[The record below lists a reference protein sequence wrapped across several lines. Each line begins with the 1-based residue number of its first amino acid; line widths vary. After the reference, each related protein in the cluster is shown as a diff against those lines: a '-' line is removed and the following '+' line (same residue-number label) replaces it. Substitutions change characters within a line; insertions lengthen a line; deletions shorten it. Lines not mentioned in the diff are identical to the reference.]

1 MLKMFK
7 SKENTLFPT
16 LTLNSKWIIL
26 SAFILANAALMVSLR
41 SATVF
46 SDPDARDAV
55 ASTEVLASEAV
66 KLLLALTMS
75 FIFDARMQ
83 IGDFIKLLNESML
96 EDSSDFVKLSVP
108 AILYIIQNNLQYV
121 IETRIVFL
129 VLYQFKIITT
139 AFFFSN
145 MLPRRIYFREW
156 CTIIALAF
164 GVCVVEACQPDVDG
178 HYHASYPYGI
188 VSVLIAILT
197 SGFAGVYYEKIMK
210 SSKWSM

>member
-1 MLKMFK
+1 MAHIIENSNLKWYILIAF
-7 SKENTLFPT
+7 
-16 LTLNSKWIIL
+16 IIL
-26 SAFILANAALMVSLR
+26 HSALMVSLR
-41 SATVF
+41 SAAILAN
-46 SDPDARDAV
+46 PDNVDV
-55 ASTEVLASEAV
+55 ISGTEVLTAEV
-66 KLLLALTMS
+66 IKLLLALLLCW
-75 FIFDARMQ
+75 IFDTK
-83 IGDFIKLLNESML
+83 GNFTEFLKLLNESML

-108 AILYIIQNNLQYV
+108 AILYIIQNNLQYI

-156 CTIIALAF
+156 CAIVALAL

-178 HYHASYPYGI
+178 HYHASYPFGI